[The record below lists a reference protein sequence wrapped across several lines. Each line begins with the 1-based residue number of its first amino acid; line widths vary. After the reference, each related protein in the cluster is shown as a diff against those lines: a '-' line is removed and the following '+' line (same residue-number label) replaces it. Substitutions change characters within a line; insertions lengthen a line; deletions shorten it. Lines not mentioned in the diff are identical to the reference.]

1 MIEDTKIVYICS
13 IHEKEKTYHIM
24 SPCRALCRHCKKKK
38 VNGYENPDHVS
49 NPFGYLYLFPSLCD
63 PCAETLQKCKWC
75 VYTKSKLKK

>member
-1 MIEDTKIVYICS
+1 MKKKKII
-13 IHEKEKTYHIM
+13 I
-24 SPCRALCRHCKKKK
+24 LCLHAVPYVVIVKKKK

-75 VYTKSKLKK
+75 FYEKK